1 MAEPGAAGRSAA
13 LRWSRPGSLPG
24 TQATAAAAP
33 CSMRCSLA
41 KKRPPVA
48 ADEVPGQRLPHHVA
62 GDAVDGGGGVLLA
75 DLGGVNGVLQ
85 VPGWGDLPGE
95 RPQGQSR
102 ALPPPQPCTHR
113 WRIQV
118 SVLQVR
124 AVRSLSASD
133 TTGASRKRSHMK
145 SHTSSP
151 PVATALQ

>member
-75 DLGGVNGVLQ
+75 DLGGVNGVLTPVEGYWQ
-85 VPGWGDLPGE
+85 EKLLHAALVKICTSRGGPLFHSCYDEGVARKMLP
-95 RPQGQSR
+95 
-102 ALPPPQPCTHR
+102 T
-113 WRIQV
+113 
-118 SVLQVR
+118 
-124 AVRSLSASD
+124 
-133 TTGASRKRSHMK
+133 
-145 SHTSSP
+145 
-151 PVATALQ
+151 